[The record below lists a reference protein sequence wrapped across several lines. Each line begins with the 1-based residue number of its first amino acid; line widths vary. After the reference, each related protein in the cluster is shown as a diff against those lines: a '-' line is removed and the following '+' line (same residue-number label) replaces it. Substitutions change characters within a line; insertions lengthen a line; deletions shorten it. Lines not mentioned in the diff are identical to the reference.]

1 MTEQEK
7 QLLLKDL
14 CVRLPYNVKVAIDF
28 KGYLEFLPSDEDLE
42 YTYRK
47 NLNFILDYKKKT
59 IEDISLEPNI
69 LYAYPCSERF
79 QMLRG
84 YTYELDYGVPVE
96 FIKPYL
102 RPMSSMTEEELNEC
116 VCQSGIKDIECT
128 NWQDIPKEKQFE
140 ARLNHAIAVFLTDSN
155 NVDWLNAHHFDYRG
169 LIEKGL
175 ALEAPEGMYN
185 I

>member
-14 CVRLPYNVKVAIDF
+14 CARLPYNVKVAIDF

-59 IEDISLEPNI
+59 IENISLEPNI

-79 QMLRG
+79 QMLKG

-102 RPMSSMTEEELNEC
+102 RLMSSMTDEERLEL
-116 VCQSGIKDIECT
+116 S
-128 NWQDIPKEKQFE
+128 
-140 ARLNHAIAVFLTDSN
+140 RLTDDKFKFYLYTTKPEIICYEKYN
-155 NVDWLNAHHFDYRG
+155 YLEGLKVLDWLNANHFDFRN
-169 LIEKGL
+169 LIGKGL
-175 ALEAPEGMYN
+175 ALVAPEGIYETKTE
-185 I
+185 

>member
-14 CVRLPYNVKVAIDF
+14 CARLPYNVKVAIDF

-102 RPMSSMTEEELNEC
+102 RPMSSMTGEENIWADADYSYNKLTYGTDYAI
-116 VCQSGIKDIECT
+116 VCYVDYLYSIHVDCHGI
-128 NWQDIPKEKQFE
+128 IP
-140 ARLNHAIAVFLTDSN
+140 
-155 NVDWLNAHHFDYRG
+155 
-169 LIEKGL
+169 KGL
-175 ALEAPEGMYN
+175 ALEAPEGLY
-185 I
+185 